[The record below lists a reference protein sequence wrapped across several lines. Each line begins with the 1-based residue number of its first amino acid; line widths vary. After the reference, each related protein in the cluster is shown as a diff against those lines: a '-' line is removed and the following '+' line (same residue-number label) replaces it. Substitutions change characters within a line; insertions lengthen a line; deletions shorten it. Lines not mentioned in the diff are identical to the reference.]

1 MTILVT
7 PVGGIHQTWNQ
18 QIEMRMALLTIF
30 TDDPPGEFVLPA
42 PTTLGSVDLK
52 YLVSEGGNRPSE
64 DSARIPFSF
73 KLWLSPSHFGS
84 FVLRSQ

>member
-18 QIEMRMALLTIF
+18 QIEMGMAPLTIF

-52 YLVSEGGNRPSE
+52 YLVF
-64 DSARIPFSF
+64 A
-73 KLWLSPSHFGS
+73 LVSPPA
-84 FVLRSQ
+84 VLHMHAHLLMKEATVI

>member
-18 QIEMRMALLTIF
+18 QIEMGMAPLTIF

-52 YLVSEGGNRPSE
+52 Y
-64 DSARIPFSF
+64 
-73 KLWLSPSHFGS
+73 H
-84 FVLRSQ
+84 VLLKPGLENFEHYFTSM